1 MFDHFF
7 FNWGLSKISLQ
18 TGKQGP
24 PMQKR
29 TKLHLEANISDRIVR
44 DRLKKRIVSKL

>member
-29 TKLHLEANISDRIVR
+29 TKRVKTPFR
-44 DRLKKRIVSKL
+44 GKYKRSNSPR